1 MKEYNKC
8 YFKDLE
14 RFVEKEDFTK
24 FDNKI
29 LLITGASGLIGSYF
43 IDALLFD
50 KTLNVKIYAVV
61 RNLKKAKER
70 FNIYEN
76 DNRLEFIEQDISKT
90 FTVKIRFDYIFHLAS
105 YSDAQNYARYP
116 VETMT
121 INFCGLLNLLEYA
134 KKTNNVK
141 VFFASSSEVYGT
153 SGEPMIEENVGEVN
167 PVDVRSCYNEAKRAS
182 ETLCISFMHEYNVKV
197 FIGRFCRLYG
207 PTMKLEDSKALSQF
221 LMSAVKGQD
230 IPLKSSG
237 EQKYSYLYVSD
248 AVSGMLKI
256 MFEGV
261 AGEAYNISED
271 EDILS
276 LKEIATFVAKQG
288 KVNIKFVNTT
298 KEEKIGYSRA
308 KNAVLISDKLR
319 KLGWTSNVGLKDGIK
334 RTIEI
339 LRCKIID

>member
-1 MKEYNKC
+1 MKEYNEY

-29 LLITGASGLIGSYF
+29 LLITGATGLIGSYF

-90 FTVKIRFDYIFHLAS
+90 FTTKIRFDYTFHLAS
-105 YSDAQNYARYP
+105 YSDAGNYARYP
-116 VETMT
+116 VETMEV
-121 INFCGLLNLLEYA
+121 NFCGLLNLLNFA
-134 KKTNNVK
+134 KKIEKTK
-141 VFFASSSEVYGT
+141 VFFASSGEVYGT
-153 SGEPMIEENVGEVN
+153 SSEPMIEENVGEVN

-276 LKEIATFVAKQG
+276 LKEIATFIAKQG
-288 KVNIKFVNTT
+288 KVNIKFVDKT
-298 KEEKIGYSRA
+298 KEEKLGYSRA
-308 KNAVLISDKLR
+308 KNAVLISSKL
-319 KLGWTSNVGLKDGIK
+319 KQLGWVRKVKLEEGIR
-334 RTIEI
+334 RTIEA
-339 LRCKIID
+339 LRNKIVD